1 MDTQI
6 VLSLCPSDQSNVWM
20 NHSLQFVN
28 QFNRL
33 IEKNHL
39 KRMINNGLDIT
50 SSERMI
56 QMNNLVRNEHN
67 ELKRAISHLS
77 DITLSENK

>member
-1 MDTQI
+1 
-6 VLSLCPSDQSNVWM
+6 M

-28 QFNRL
+28 QFNGL

-39 KRMINNGLDIT
+39 IRMINNGLDIT

-56 QMNNLVRNEHN
+56 QINPLVHN

-77 DITLSENK
+77 DITLSENKYITVIYEQV